1 MKLLRLTT
9 NKSDCVFN
17 ETLNEDLILQPNSK
31 IALKNISIQS
41 NKSKIQITGVNDTIR
56 YKLKGN
62 NDASLV
68 VCHLS
73 HRNYP
78 DPHGN
83 DILED
88 ITLALNKQVYKD
100 GTGKE
105 VGSQWNASIE
115 NGKQTQIEY
124 RQSPVKD
131 ISDSVYAEKYGI
143 SSNINRNNTGVYSVT
158 DNNKG
163 FVYNRYDVC
172 RGFGIFRMKIN
183 SMSTDITGGELVFGF
198 LNKNPATAIVESENN
213 FLYFAKIKNT
223 STPIQLNS
231 NGTLTG
237 NPIANYTLEWSVQ
250 HNLVIIKLYN
260 ALGNELDRKQYI
272 MQEDELYPYILWKA
286 SAETKPTIKLVKFCG
301 NPFHM
306 DPYTASVTDENQ
318 LGVIPS
324 QDTKASKMFLQIDSI
339 ELATFLGYT
348 TNRFPDNGGI
358 LIKSNWVIPST
369 SSYLKYSLA
378 DSFIVEMLNLSL
390 DSYDTSQN
398 QRKNILATIPQDD
411 DDEKVLYN
419 EPYPIFIDLRN
430 NKKITLRNIQLRI
443 LREDYSPL
451 EIQGQATMTLLL
463 D

>member
-1 MKLLRLTT
+1 
-9 NKSDCVFN
+9 
-17 ETLNEDLILQPNSK
+17 
-31 IALKNISIQS
+31 
-41 NKSKIQITGVNDTIR
+41 
-56 YKLKGN
+56 
-62 NDASLV
+62 
-68 VCHLS
+68 
-73 HRNYP
+73 
-78 DPHGN
+78 
-83 DILED
+83 
-88 ITLALNKQVYKD
+88 
-100 GTGKE
+100 
-105 VGSQWNASIE
+105 
-115 NGKQTQIEY
+115 
-124 RQSPVKD
+124 
-131 ISDSVYAEKYGI
+131 
-143 SSNINRNNTGVYSVT
+143 
-158 DNNKG
+158 
-163 FVYNRYDVC
+163 
-172 RGFGIFRMKIN
+172 
-183 SMSTDITGGELVFGF
+183 LVFGF

-237 NPIANYTLEWSVQ
+237 NPIANYTLEWVVQ
-250 HNLVIIKLYN
+250 NNLVIIKLYN
-260 ALGNELDRKQYI
+260 AVGNELDRKQYL
-272 MQEDELYPYILWKA
+272 MHGDDLYPYILWKA